1 MRHWAVCKRG
11 SCQTPPSISKSPL
24 VCSAATAAPGAW
36 PRLSRTPVDSPAGL
50 VVAAHR
56 TAGRR
61 GDPACSRPN
70 SISRSRS
77 SSDDAARPATVQR
90 CHEKAGPRS
99 VHTNMSS
106 SRLAPRSTSTAG
118 NQPRAPRQCC
128 SPSRRASAQRSRYL
142 QPKVWIDSE
151 LTKQI
156 CGQEP
161 CRASNMLAGFT
172 SRCRMRWVCKCS
184 SPANK
189 PKKMWTRTSSAR
201 AQSPCTPRLLQD
213 RLGPQILQGAQAPL
227 QHQNDAG
234 ILSPRF
240 RRWHS
245 VRESTEQ
252 ANHIGVTLAARQIL
266 ELMGGVG
273 VLVRSCEDATFPRA
287 PMLEANF
294 QESLDATQRR
304 QLQRPP
310 TSSK

>member
-142 QPKVWIDSE
+142 QPKVWTDSE

-201 AQSPCTPRLLQD
+201 ALKVHAPPACSRTAWGHRSFKEPRHRSNTRMTRAYSRRD
-213 RLGPQILQGAQAPL
+213 SVAGTRSEKAPSKRTILG
-227 QHQNDAG
+227 
-234 ILSPRF
+234 
-240 RRWHS
+240 
-245 VRESTEQ
+245 
-252 ANHIGVTLAARQIL
+252 
-266 ELMGGVG
+266 
-273 VLVRSCEDATFPRA
+273 
-287 PMLEANF
+287 
-294 QESLDATQRR
+294 
-304 QLQRPP
+304 
-310 TSSK
+310 